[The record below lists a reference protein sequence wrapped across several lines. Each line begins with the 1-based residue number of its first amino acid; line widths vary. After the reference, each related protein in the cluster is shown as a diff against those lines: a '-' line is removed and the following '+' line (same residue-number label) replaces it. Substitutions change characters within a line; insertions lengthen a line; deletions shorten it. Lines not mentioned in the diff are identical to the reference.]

1 MKTQGKRGCRIK
13 RQSFFVMIWKMKK
26 SSPNKENNYKNI
38 QKLSSDIKKVKKFSY
53 HFHDKTGK
61 IIAYKTHG
69 PIRRI
74 KIWTQ

>member
-38 QKLSSDIKKVKKFSY
+38 QKLSSDIKK
-53 HFHDKTGK
+53 
-61 IIAYKTHG
+61 
-69 PIRRI
+69 
-74 KIWTQ
+74 